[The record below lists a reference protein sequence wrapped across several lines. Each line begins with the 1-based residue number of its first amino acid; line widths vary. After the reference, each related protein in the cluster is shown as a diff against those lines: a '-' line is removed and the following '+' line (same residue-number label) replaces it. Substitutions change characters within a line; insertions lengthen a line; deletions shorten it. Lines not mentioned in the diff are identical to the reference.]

1 MNFRQYAGT
10 PGNSRRASRCQQ
22 WIALCAVHV
31 FAKAAAL
38 AFATSGSLSQKRRF
52 SGDARR
58 RAGCALASPKSL
70 PKTHSRR
77 LPLETPRTRRVSRDR
92 TVARS
97 PGTAA
102 SGRDLPVA
110 KCLSGP
116 PPVFVQSPS
125 IVGSLTILY
134 ELARIGST
142 RQGGMAFNRASRPH
156 RKGLVYRSS
165 GRC

>member
-77 LPLETPRTRRVSRDR
+77 LPLETPRTRRASRDR
-92 TVARS
+92 TAARS

-110 KCLSGP
+110 KCLSTTSGLCSVAFHCGVVDYP
-116 PPVFVQSPS
+116 IRACSYWQYPSGGYGFQSC
-125 IVGSLTILY
+125 
-134 ELARIGST
+134 
-142 RQGGMAFNRASRPH
+142 
-156 RKGLVYRSS
+156 K
-165 GRC
+165 